1 MVELKKDLP
10 EIFEEF
16 ADQRRNSFLAIKKLK
31 EQGVPVVGAFCTY
44 LPKELPRAMGA
55 AVVGLCSVSD
65 ETIPDAEKDLPRNL
79 CPLIKSS
86 YGFAKTDKCPFFYFS
101 DLVVGETTCDG
112 KKKMYEM
119 LADFK
124 PVYVIELPNRQ
135 SEEGIAM
142 YRREIIRFKEELERR
157 FETTITEEAIRHEI
171 HLNNEITKSLLRLQY
186 LMANDPAPVS
196 GLNIVNTA
204 YGSGFNMDVESLPAR
219 INDLADQIEAEYAA
233 GKNEGKKPR
242 ILVTG
247 SPSGGAA
254 LKVIRAIEDAGAVV
268 VAFENCSGLKS
279 MLLTDEENPDVYDA
293 LARRYLGIGCSCM
306 SPNPNR
312 LAMLDKLID
321 EFHVVFGNEQG
332 ANFFDSAWRQFR
344 KRGAYPT
351 AITQNCEYLL
361 NSPIAS
367 MMLSNSECTIML
379 SQAASDRQELAK
391 LLHIS
396 DDQMSYCT
404 NTRPGCGLLKY
415 GSALVPFINDFPEN
429 TRLYQLMTTKLGEGV
444 FGGGGDA

>member
-10 EIFEEF
+10 AMFEEF

-31 EQGVPVVGAFCTY
+31 DAGTPVVGVFCTY
-44 LPKELPRAMGA
+44 LPKEIANAMGA

-65 ETIPDAEKDLPRNL
+65 ETIPDAEMDLPRNL

-119 LADFK
+119 LSEFK

-142 YRREIIRFKEELERR
+142 YRREIIRFKEKLEEQ
-157 FETTITEEAIRHEI
+157 FGTTITEDAIRHQI
-171 HLNNEITKSLLRLQY
+171 HLRNEATKALLRLQY

-196 GLNIVNTA
+196 GLDIVNTS
-204 YGSGFNMDVESLPAR
+204 YGSGFNMDVESLPDR
-219 INDLADQIEAEYAA
+219 INEMADMIEADYAA
-233 GKNEGKKPR
+233 GKNVGKKPR
-242 ILVTG
+242 VLVTG

-254 LKVIRAIEDAGAVV
+254 LKVIRAIEDSGAVV
-268 VAFENCSGLKS
+268 VAFENCAGLKS

-293 LARRYLGIGCSCM
+293 LARRYMGIGCSCM

-312 LAMLDKLID
+312 LAMLDRLID
-321 EFHVVFGNEQG
+321 EFKVDGVVDLILQACHTYNVETSLVGKLVKEKKGIPYTVVETDYSQSDVGQIKTRMAAFVE
-332 ANFFDSAWRQFR
+332 
-344 KRGAYPT
+344 
-351 AITQNCEYLL
+351 
-361 NSPIAS
+361 
-367 MMLSNSECTIML
+367 ML
-379 SQAASDRQELAK
+379 
-391 LLHIS
+391 
-396 DDQMSYCT
+396 
-404 NTRPGCGLLKY
+404 
-415 GSALVPFINDFPEN
+415 
-429 TRLYQLMTTKLGEGV
+429 
-444 FGGGGDA
+444 